1 MKLPFNNQQ
10 EKPLERDTFQREST
24 IALKTSDLPV
34 STVSFPEDKTIVDIL
49 EEKAKICP
57 EDIAAVYEDK
67 HINFQELNERANQ
80 LANFLIKK
88 GTSTETLVPFCMEKS
103 IDMFVALFGILKSG
117 AAYVPIDPKHPQE
130 RIQYIVNDTAAGLLF
145 VSKGLPKKLSL
156 SGKVEVW
163 DFSSLPLDSL
173 SKSNPLRKSG
183 PENLVYT
190 IYTSGSTG
198 FPKGVMVHHRG
209 LMDHCYGLIAAA
221 RLQECRSYLITSPMA
236 FDVSHSS
243 THIGIIQGA
252 AVHLLSDDTLLDS
265 EKLSNYLTEEKIDC
279 LKIVPSLWLSH
290 TESGLIPLPS
300 KKLLFAGEI
309 FPVSIHSLL
318 RKSHFAGDVFNH
330 YGPTEASISKTIHQV
345 DLTRHYEQIPIGRA
359 FSNSF
364 VLILNQDFERVKPG
378 EIGEIFIGG
387 EGVARGYL
395 NLPKATANSFIPD
408 FYSGR
413 KGGFLYRTGDLA
425 KSTEDGTIFYLGRI
439 DDQVKINGNRIEP
452 GEIEKCI
459 YQSGKIKQIA
469 VMAKKNHQQKTF
481 LVAYFVPKDEFDREQ
496 QKIQLKG
503 KLPPYMIPQYWV
515 ELRKMP
521 LNSNGKI
528 DRKALPD
535 PDWRVSSTN
544 IRQPPTNETEK
555 QLHSIW
561 QKILGL
567 KNIGVRDNFFDL
579 GGDSL
584 QAIRSIAA
592 IKHTY
597 AKRLKVRDFFDF
609 PTIAGLSQ
617 LIDESEDNSRYRLTK
632 QQAEFIPLSHN
643 QEALYFLHST
653 GGSRQFHLP
662 ILFTIDGELNVSSL
676 RAALKEIVIRHA
688 PLHTVFKT
696 CEEGLEQQLI
706 DPGSWTLQEISSE
719 QTEEEILNDWPFES
733 MVERPFDLAGD
744 YMVRAGLFHIQPQKY
759 LFGIVAHHI
768 AWDGWSTLLFKKELS
783 LLYDHFNLGVP
794 ISTEVSELGYSDFS
808 IYQRDQFHG
817 KLLDQSLKYWRAKLG
832 GVVPSQLRTDFPR
845 ILDDPLT
852 GGSHKF
858 IIDKEITDKL
868 KALGKKHGATLF
880 MVLLAGFNALLK
892 RHSSQEDICVGIPV
906 AGRDIEGLDQL
917 IGYFVNTLPVRTL
930 VDGTSGFDVLLQ
942 AVKANT
948 LEAFD
953 HAHVPFSEIVK
964 LSEDFRS
971 VSRHPVF
978 QVLFVMQ
985 NNESA
990 DLKFTGLKTRMVE
1003 IPGKTSSFE
1012 LTLEIEERQGQ
1023 LHAGFEYQTE
1033 LFSHSTIETMAVH
1046 LVELLRS
1053 VVLQPTET
1061 IDNINLLSI
1070 AERNF
1075 ILKGRG
1081 EFAPSID
1088 VSKQTVLNLID
1099 QMVKRH
1105 PDREAVCF
1113 NETGLSYAE
1122 LDNLSNKVA
1131 NYLFIQ
1137 GIGRGSFVPICLDNS
1152 PHMIIGIL
1160 GIIKSGAAY
1169 IPIDPTFPKERIQF
1183 IIEDISASWIITDQE
1198 NEAFFQAHFEKL
1210 SILTLTDKLEEIN
1223 RESPEK
1229 PEILHDPDDIV
1240 YLIYTSGT
1248 TGKPKGVM
1256 ITHRGLL
1263 LSTNSRNS
1271 YYPESAST
1279 LLIPSFSFDSSVAV
1293 IFGALT
1299 SGSKLILAKPSQLKD
1314 PKALKELLILTE
1326 SILCVPSFY
1335 HFLLT
1340 ENIIPSQQIKRV
1352 IVAGEKMD
1360 VSLLALHFEKNE
1372 SAKLFNEYGPT
1383 EATVWATVTQL
1394 KTKKDFITIGK
1405 PIPHLRVYITDSNG
1419 KLCPVG
1425 IPGELCI
1432 AGESLAKGYLNRPDL
1447 TKSSFIS
1454 DPFISEGK
1462 GMMYKTGD
1470 KARLLHDGNL
1480 EFMGRLDNQV
1490 KLRGYRIEL
1499 EEIETLTN
1507 GLDFVS
1513 RAVVTLSGEASES
1526 QKLVGHI
1533 LTNSDFNFLSDEQ
1546 KVHKLIVH
1554 LSNNLP
1560 AYMVPSQW
1568 KFEARLP
1575 FTANGKIDRKKLSE
1589 METALPVRRISSQ
1602 VDDAV
1607 ENKLKLIWTGLL
1619 KRDDISVE
1627 DDFFKIGGHSLLAL
1641 RLINAIREHFNYE
1654 IKFAEIFQ
1662 HPTIHQL
1669 ASLIKGDSTDNF
1681 STKSI
1686 QRSSGMK
1693 EFPVSFSQESLWLVD
1708 QLEGSRHYHIPL
1720 VLELTGALDVSAL
1733 ETTLMTIFNRH
1744 QVLRSVYQYNGDKVQ
1759 QVVRDLGNW
1768 QLDVKDI
1775 STESW
1780 KMQQLRDDIQETI
1793 NRPFDLETDLMFRA
1807 RLIRQSQGIHIL
1819 VMTFHH
1825 IAFDGWSVGI
1835 LMKEIESF
1843 YQQQKNQDKIDTEPL
1858 PIQYGDYA
1866 LWQRKHFQ
1874 GNAFENKIDYWKT
1887 KLRGVQA
1894 LNLTKS
1900 VSTATLKDVGGKTHS
1915 FIIPKETS
1923 EKLVTLAS
1931 NTGTTLY
1938 MLMMSTF
1945 KTLLYQLTKNT
1956 DLCIGT
1962 VVADRQ
1968 YQYTDKL
1975 IGYFINTLPIRSQLN
1990 PGSTFSEFLSEVKN
2004 NCLEA
2009 FDNQDVPFEKIVAA
2023 VKPERT
2029 VGTNPLFQAMFLL
2042 QDNYDD
2048 REWKI
2053 GDLKVKEFG
2062 STSSNAKFDLTFFV
2076 SEIQSGLRGLMEFK
2090 TSAFTSSEID
2100 SIIGNYL
2107 HLLEIICDNPS
2118 VTFDQ
2123 LSNKKARDISSHSEL
2138 ISSGFDEEFIPVQE
2152 LIEKAVL
2159 NFGDKEAIKARN
2171 KSFSYQQLNE
2181 TSNQLA
2187 DLLTQKGVERN
2198 DIVGVVMDRSIEMI
2212 TAIIAV
2218 LKAGAAY
2225 LPVDTD
2231 FPPERIGYMLKDAAK
2246 VHITH
2251 KKHAGRFNTSSEEV
2265 LWEEFWQHRSHFSK
2279 ENPSSDNDPK
2289 DPAYIIYTSGSTG
2302 KPKGVILSHGNLY
2315 NFLKTV
2321 SHRPGITSANKFLA
2335 VSSASFDIA
2344 LLELILPFVHGA
2356 QVVVLDQIERKDPG
2370 VILDYLKQ
2378 HKANIM
2384 FATPTHWKMLLES
2397 GWTSPVDD
2405 LQIISGGEALS
2416 QELAGKLLRLCD
2428 SLWNIYGPT
2437 ETTVF
2442 STIKKIEK
2450 NQPLV
2455 TIGREV
2461 LNTRIYI
2468 LDEKQQHVP
2477 QGSVGEI
2484 YIAGKGVAKGY
2495 LNQPELTGQKF
2506 SIDPFQNDAE
2516 GYMYKTGDRAKLL
2529 PNGEI
2534 QILGRIDNQI
2544 KLRGHRIELEEIEQA
2559 IKMLAGVK
2567 DSVVLYRTTSRGD
2580 KGLVAYLLLNA
2591 DTGTSPENDKLFK
2604 RERVKSWKK
2613 DLSTNLPGYMLPFDF
2628 VIVDRFPH
2636 TASGKVDR
2644 LKLPG
2649 PEALDQEAIYLPET
2663 PEEKKLAEIWKRT
2676 LGLSN
2681 IDINDNF
2688 FDLGGHSLVA
2698 VKVMTLIEKDLGTRL
2713 PLSILFKYPT
2723 IMQLAA
2729 FLEKKS
2735 TLNTEWDSLVSIQPK
2750 GKKAPM
2756 FLVHG
2761 AGLNVMPFQQLAGY
2775 FDLEQPIYGL
2785 QSKGLDGS
2793 NIEYE
2798 SIEKIA
2804 SSYLDEITKNH
2815 SSGEIV
2821 LGGYSLGG
2829 IIAYEMAKQLRASA
2843 ISVKHLILFDTFA
2856 TFSDSDYLP
2865 KDKLFTKLHLEYHK
2879 RSHELKLLV
2888 KHPGILKAIKV
2899 KSLNRKLHN
2908 TLISL
2913 GVKTKNAESPVI
2925 QRISKIKDM
2934 LVAACQAY
2942 NPGFYEGEIT
2952 LIRAKIQ
2959 TKYFFDQQYLG
2970 WKGRS
2975 ESMRIIDIEGIHT
2988 ELFTAPN
2995 DRKLAAIIKEIID

>member
-1 MKLPFNNQQ
+1 MKQSYTSEQ
-10 EKPLERDTFQREST
+10 ENPVERDNPLPEST
-24 IALKTSDLPV
+24 IALNTPDLLV
-34 STVSFPEDKTIVDIL
+34 SAVNFPKNKTIVDIL
-49 EEKAKICP
+49 EEKAITCP
-57 EDIAAVYEDK
+57 GDIAMVYEDK
-67 HINFQELNERANQ
+67 QITFKELNEKSNQ
-80 LANFLIKK
+80 VADFLIKK
-88 GTSTETLVPFCMEKS
+88 GASTETLVPFCMEKS

-117 AAYVPIDPKHPQE
+117 GAYVPIDPKHPLE
-130 RIQYIVNDTAAGLLF
+130 RIQYIVNDTAAGILL
-145 VSKGLPKKLSL
+145 VSKGLAKKLSL
-156 SGKVEVW
+156 SGKVDVW

-173 SKSNPLRKSG
+173 SKSNPLRKSA

-198 FPKGVMVHHRG
+198 FPKGVMVLHKG
-209 LMDHCYGLIAAA
+209 LMDHCYGLIEAA
-221 RLQECRSYLITSPMA
+221 RLEECRSYAITSPMA

-252 AVHLLSDDTLLDS
+252 VVHLLSDDTLLDS
-265 EKLSNYLTEEKIDC
+265 EKLTNYLNEEKIDC
-279 LKIVPSLWLSH
+279 LKIVPSLWQSH
-290 TESGLIPLPS
+290 TESGLIPLPA
-300 KKLLFAGEI
+300 KKLLFAGEN

-318 RKSHFAGDVFNH
+318 RKSHFSGDVFNH

-345 DLTRHYEQIPIGRA
+345 DLNKEYDQIPIGRA

-364 VLILNQDFERVKPG
+364 VLILNQNFEMVETG
-378 EIGEIFIGG
+378 EIGEIYIGG

-395 NLPKATANSFIPD
+395 NLPKASAKSFIPD

-469 VMAKKNHQQKTF
+469 VVAKNNHQQKTF
-481 LVAYFVPKDEFDREQ
+481 LVAYFVPKGKFDKEQ
-496 QKIQLKG
+496 QKNQLKA

-515 ELRKMP
+515 ELREMP

-535 PDWRVSSTN
+535 PDWSTSATYKS
-544 IRQPPTNETEK
+544 QPPTNETEK
-555 QLHSIW
+555 HLLTIW

-567 KNIGVRDNFFDL
+567 KHIGVSDNFFEL

-584 QAIRSIAA
+584 LAIRSIAA
-592 IKHTY
+592 IKQTY
-597 AKRLKVRDFFDF
+597 AKRLMVRDFFDF

-617 LIDESEDNSRYRLTK
+617 LIEKSEDHSSYRLTK
-632 QQAEFIPLSHN
+632 QHAEFIPLSHN
-643 QEALYFLHST
+643 QEALYILHSA
-653 GGSRQFHLP
+653 GGSLQYHLP
-662 ILFTIDGELNVSSL
+662 MLFTIHGELNVSSL
-676 RAALKEIVIRHA
+676 RAALKEIVRRHT

-696 CEEGLEQQLI
+696 SGKGLEQQFI
-706 DPGSWTLQEISSE
+706 DPESWALQEFISE
-719 QTEEEILNDWPFES
+719 QTEDEILNDWPFKS
-733 MVERPFDLAGD
+733 MIERPFDLTDD
-744 YMVRAGLFHIQPQKY
+744 YMIRAALFRIQPQKY

-768 AWDGWSTLLFKKELS
+768 AWDGWSTSLFKKELS
-783 LLYDHFNLGVP
+783 LLYDQFNKGIP
-794 ISTEVSELGYSDFS
+794 ISSQTSEVGYTDFS
-808 IYQRDQFHG
+808 IYQRKLLHG
-817 KLLDQSLKYWRAKLG
+817 NLLDQSLIYWKENLQ

-845 ILDDPLT
+845 NLENQLT
-852 GGSHKF
+852 GGSHEF
-858 IIDKEITDKL
+858 IIDRETTGKL
-868 KALGKKHGATLF
+868 KHLAKKHGATLF

-906 AGRDIEGLDQL
+906 ACRDIEGLDQL

-930 VDGTSGFDVLLQ
+930 VGGNSGFDVLLQ

-948 LEAFD
+948 LKAFD

-971 VSRHPVF
+971 ANRHPVF

-990 DLKFTGLKTRMVE
+990 DLQLTGLKTRPVE
-1003 IPGKTSSFE
+1003 IPRKTSSFE
-1012 LTLEIEERQGQ
+1012 LTLEIKENQNQ
-1023 LHAGFEYQTE
+1023 LHAGFEFQSA
-1033 LFSHSTIETMAVH
+1033 LFSHSTVGRMADH
-1046 LVELLRS
+1046 LVELLKS
-1053 VVLQPTET
+1053 VTLEPKET
-1061 IDNINLLSI
+1061 IDNINLLSSS
-1070 AERNF
+1070 ERNF
-1075 ILKGRG
+1075 LLKDGG
-1081 EFAPSID
+1081 NFTPPID
-1088 VSKQTVLNLID
+1088 ISKHTVINLID
-1099 QMVKRH
+1099 QMVMRH
-1105 PDREAVCF
+1105 PNRRALSH
-1113 NETGLSYAE
+1113 NETDLSYAE
-1122 LDNLSNKVA
+1122 LDTLSNKVA
-1131 NYLFIQ
+1131 NNLIIQ
-1137 GIGRGSFVPICLDNS
+1137 GIRRGSFVPICLDNS
-1152 PHMIIGIL
+1152 PQMIVGIL

-1169 IPIDPTFPKERIQF
+1169 IPIDPSFPKERIQF
-1183 IIEDISASWIITDQE
+1183 IIEDTSASWIITDQE

-1223 RESPEK
+1223 RESPKK

-1256 ITHRGLL
+1256 ITHKGLL

-1299 SGSKLILAKPSQLKD
+1299 SGSKLILAKSSQLKD
-1314 PKALKELLILTE
+1314 PKALKELLSLTE

-1340 ENIIPSQQIKRV
+1340 ENLIPSQRIKRV

-1454 DPFISEGK
+1454 DPFLSEGN

-1546 KVHKLIVH
+1546 KIHKLIAH

-1568 KFEARLP
+1568 RFTAKLP
-1575 FTANGKIDRKKLSE
+1575 LTANGKIDRKKLSE

-1602 VDDAV
+1602 VDDSI
-1607 ENKLKLIWTGLL
+1607 ENKLKLIWTDLL
-1619 KRDDISVE
+1619 NRDDISVE

-1669 ASLIKGDSTDNF
+1669 ALLIKGDSTDNF
-1681 STKSI
+1681 SKKSI

-1693 EFPVSFSQESLWLVD
+1693 EFPISFSQESLWLVD

-1720 VLELTGALDVSAL
+1720 VLELTGALNVSAL
-1733 ETTLMTIFNRH
+1733 ETTLKTIFNRH

-1780 KMQQLRDDIQETI
+1780 EMQQLREYIQETI
-1793 NRPFDLETDLMFRA
+1793 NRPFDLATDLMFRTL
-1807 RLIRQSQGIHIL
+1807 LIRRSEEVNIL
-1819 VMTFHH
+1819 VLTFHH

-1835 LMKEIESF
+1835 LMKEIES
-1843 YQQQKNQDKIDTEPL
+1843 YYPQQKNLHKIDEEPL
-1858 PIQYGDYA
+1858 PIQFGDYA
-1866 LWQRKHFQ
+1866 IWQREQFH
-1874 GNAFENKIDYWKT
+1874 GSAFENKIDFWKT
-1887 KLRGVQA
+1887 KLKGIHA

-1900 VSTATLKDVGGKTHS
+1900 KSAPKLKDVGGKTHS
-1915 FIIPKETS
+1915 FIIPKKIS
-1923 EKLVTLAS
+1923 DKLSALAN

-1938 MLMMSTF
+1938 MVLMTTF

-1956 DLCIGT
+1956 DMCVGT

-1968 YQYTDKL
+1968 YQHTDKL
-1975 IGYFINTLPIRSQLN
+1975 LGYFINTLPVRSQLH
-1990 PGSTFSEFLSEVKN
+1990 PESSFSEFLSEVKR

-2009 FDNQDVPFEKIVAA
+2009 FENQDVPFEKIVAA
-2023 VKPERT
+2023 VQPERKI
-2029 VGTNPLFQAMFLL
+2029 GTNPLFQVMFLL
-2042 QDNYDD
+2042 QNTFDD

-2053 GDLKVKEFG
+2053 DDLKVEKFE
-2062 STSSNAKFDLTFFV
+2062 STSPIAKFDLTFIV
-2076 SEIQSGLRGLMEFK
+2076 SEMQSGLRGLMEFK
-2090 TSAFTSSEID
+2090 TSAFTSGEID

-2118 VTFDQ
+2118 VRFDQ
-2123 LSNKKARDISSHSEL
+2123 LSTKKARDISSHSEL
-2138 ISSGFDEEFIPVQE
+2138 ISSGFDEEFIPVQQ

-2159 NFGDKEAIKARN
+2159 NFGDKEAIIARN

-2251 KKHAGRFNTSSEEV
+2251 KKHAGGFNTPSEEV
-2265 LWEEFWQHRSHFSK
+2265 LWEDFWQQRSHLSK
-2279 ENPSSDNDPK
+2279 ENPSPDNDPK

-2356 QVVVLDQIERKDPG
+2356 QVVVLDQIERRDPG
-2370 VILDYLKQ
+2370 VILDYLTQ

-2450 NQPLV
+2450 HQPLI

-2468 LDEKQQHVP
+2468 LDEKQQQVP

-2495 LNQPELTGQKF
+2495 LNQPELTRQKF

-2559 IKMLAGVK
+2559 ITMLAGVK
-2567 DSVVLYRTTSRGD
+2567 ESVVLYRTTSRGD

-2591 DTGTSPENDKLFK
+2591 DIGTSPENDKPFK

-2613 DLSTNLPGYMLPFDF
+2613 DLSTNLPGYMLPHDF
-2628 VIVDRFPH
+2628 VVVDRFPH

-2644 LKLPG
+2644 LKLPD
-2649 PEALDQEAIYLPET
+2649 PEALDLEAIYLPET

-2676 LGLSN
+2676 LGLSS

-2723 IMQLAA
+2723 IKQLAA

-2735 TLNTEWDSLVSIQPK
+2735 TLNTEWDSLVPIQPK

-2756 FLVHG
+2756 YLVHG

-2793 NIEYE
+2793 SIEYE

-2804 SSYLDEITKNH
+2804 SSYLDEIRKNH
-2815 SSGEIV
+2815 SIGEIV

-2829 IIAYEMAKQLRASA
+2829 IIAFEMAKQLRGSA

-2865 KDKLFTKLHLEYHK
+2865 KNKLFAKFHLEYHK
-2879 RSHELKLLV
+2879 RSHELKLLG
-2888 KHPGILKAIKV
+2888 KHPGILKAIKE
-2899 KSLNRKLHN
+2899 KSLNKKLDN
-2908 TLISL
+2908 ALITL
-2913 GVKTKNAESPVI
+2913 GVKTKNAESPII
-2925 QRISKIKDM
+2925 QRINKIKDM
-2934 LVAACQAY
+2934 LVAACLAY

-2959 TKYFFDQQYLG
+2959 TKYFFDQENLG
-2970 WKGRS
+2970 WKGLS
-2975 ESMRIIDIEGIHT
+2975 ESMRIIDIDGIHT
-2988 ELFTAPN
+2988 ELFSAPN